1 MNSLTSVLQRQ
12 IATYTPEAGLQV
24 RRGDRFLGKQRGI
37 TDEMRNCICGLCV
50 STNAQPHATCTLF
63 DSDGAR
69 VVQRQQTELCR
80 SVCLSR
86 SCVSMLQRL
95 IRGLLKR
102 VGRSCTSG
110 EGQIRLSLQRDV
122 PNAKYIFEVEY
133 FDEELLGSF
142 FLDLDRLGE
151 DEHFRIPYSLGQPI
165 EFAKVLKR
173 NEFKQM
179 QDALERTLINE
190 DGQAFSLVVITPEL
204 PNQDIELGGIH
215 FRNEGFG
222 TFRARPI
229 YIFVQATPQ

>member
-1 MNSLTSVLQRQ
+1 MNSLNSVLQRQ
-12 IATYTPEAGLQV
+12 IATYTPEAGLKLQ
-24 RRGDRFLGKQRGI
+24 RGDRFLGKQRGI

-102 VGRSCTSG
+102 VGRSCTSA

-142 FLDLDRLGE
+142 FVELDRLGE
-151 DEHFRIPYSLGQPI
+151 EEHFRIPYSLGQSI
-165 EFAKVLKR
+165 EFAKILKR
-173 NEFKQM
+173 NEFKQL
-179 QDALERTLINE
+179 QNALERTLVAE
-190 DGQAFSLVVITPEL
+190 AGQAFSLVVITPGL
-204 PNQDIELGGIH
+204 PNQDLELGGVH
-215 FRNEGFG
+215 FRNEGYA

-229 YIFVQATPQ
+229 YLFVQAY